1 MQAHDSTCSFV
12 FYVFVLHVS
21 FFAFFLFSHFKSNFP
36 FSIVFL
42 VAGHGF
48 WWSPLALVF
57 RLCSSGLHG
66 GFREETCD
74 CEL

>member
-1 MQAHDSTCSFV
+1 MTV
-12 FYVFVLHVS
+12 HVPLYLM
-21 FFAFFLFSHFKSNFP
+21 FLFSMCLYFFILLAHFKFNFP
-36 FSIVFL
+36 FSSVCL